1 MRSMKKLIFAI
12 LLCITV
18 MALIIV
24 GLPAMVFAILPAQRS
39 VTADVAIAV
48 KDSDGHPLVGT
59 QVELWEYEHVWR
71 RAITDADGVARFR
84 GERFDHHVSILNAW
98 STRPAAFP
106 IRVRLPELT
115 DLYYRYDI
123 HRAGEQQ
130 CHIFDDSYDYF
141 FGGHWLGVFDDQGQV
156 TTQVADALG
165 RYQAKDLA
173 EVTAPMHLWRA
184 QAAIDRAPGQ
194 PARWDLRL
202 ELQQS
207 Q

>member
-1 MRSMKKLIFAI
+1 MRSMKKLISVM
-12 LLCITV
+12 LLCLTV
-18 MALIIV
+18 MALIII

-48 KDSDGHPLVGT
+48 RDKDGQPLVGT
-59 QVELWEYEHVWR
+59 QVELWEYDYAWR
-71 RAITDADGVARFR
+71 RATTDAEGVAHFI
-84 GERFDHHVSILNAW
+84 GERFDHHVNILNAW

-106 IRVRLPELT
+106 IRVRVPELT

-130 CHIFDDSYDYF
+130 YHIFDDSYDYF

-156 TTQVADALG
+156 TSQVVDASS

-184 QAAIDRAPGQ
+184 QAAIKRAPGQ
-194 PARWDLRL
+194 PPRWDLRL
-202 ELQQS
+202 DLQQS